1 MTPNDRYRAN
11 LAALHLLPEL
21 HLGQS
26 LTAFDQATLRLY
38 EGWADGRVRAFGYDS
53 AGTAKPELLSAL
65 EPLGVKPEP
74 LVNAGGLSAYF
85 TPPAVAAA
93 VWEMGLSALGRIPMM
108 VLEPSAGNGRFMS
121 SMPETVKHYFQV
133 SKRAEAW
140 ASTRSTFIA
149 IEPDPIYS
157 RILSHLYSEP
167 QGPWKVRA
175 TTLEKAGLV
184 EPTFDLIVGNAPFGD
199 WGVSDSNCPASLRHR
214 HLQSKVHDYFL
225 CKAVSLLLPGG
236 VCAMITHR
244 STLDRESVGVREWLA
259 ARADLVGAWR
269 LPAEL
274 WGDQGAAPVADVLVL
289 RRNGARV

>member
-1 MTPNDRYRAN
+1 MTPNDRYRDN

-21 HLGQS
+21 HLGQA
-26 LTAFDQATLRLY
+26 LTYDEQATLRLY
-38 EGWADGRVRAFGYDS
+38 EGWADGRVRAFGYDN
-53 AGTAKPELLSAL
+53 AGAAKPELLSAL
-65 EPLGVKPEP
+65 EPLGVKPEL

-85 TPPAVAAA
+85 TPPVVAAA
-93 VWEMGLSALGRIPMM
+93 VLALGSAALAKPARMI
-108 VLEPSAGNGRFMS
+108 LEPSAGNGRFL
-121 SMPETVKHYFQV
+121 E
-133 SKRAEAW
+133 EADNLLVDPKGYT
-140 ASTRSTFIA
+140 AIA

-236 VCAMITHR
+236 VCAIITHR
-244 STLDRESVGVREWLA
+244 STMDRESVGVREWLA

>member
-21 HLGQS
+21 HLGQA
-26 LTAFDQATLRLY
+26 LTSDEQATLRLY

-65 EPLGVKPEP
+65 APLGVKPES

-93 VWEMGLSALGRIPMM
+93 VWKMGLSALGRNPRM
-108 VLEPSAGNGRFMS
+108 VLEPSAGNGRFIAALLALHDTLDE
-121 SMPETVKHYFQV
+121 PH
-133 SKRAEAW
+133 R
-140 ASTRSTFIA
+140 TFIA

>member
-1 MTPNDRYRAN
+1 
-11 LAALHLLPEL
+11 
-21 HLGQS
+21 
-26 LTAFDQATLRLY
+26 
-38 EGWADGRVRAFGYDS
+38 VRAFGYDS

-65 EPLGVKPEP
+65 ESLGVKPEP

-93 VWEMGLSALGRIPMM
+93 VWDVALKALGTWPRM
-108 VLEPSAGNGRFMS
+108 VLEPSAGSGRFLD
-121 SMPETVKHYFQV
+121 PRPLAGYAQTL
-133 SKRAEAW
+133 
-140 ASTRSTFIA
+140 IA

-214 HLQSKVHDYFL
+214 HLQSKVHDYFF

-269 LPAEL
+269 LPVEL
-274 WGDQGAAPVADVLVL
+274 WGDQGAVPVADVLVL